1 VNSAPTP
8 TADVPTPLASGDGA
22 AILAE
27 LGWREQIAQSTDPG
41 ALSATLEQPTSLY
54 IGFDPTASSLHV
66 GSLVQILTLRRF
78 QLAGHRPIALV
89 GGATGLIGDPSGR
102 SDERVLN
109 DNDTVNSW
117 TDRLRDQISPF
128 LDFEGPAAATMVNNL
143 DWTREMG
150 ALEFLRDIGKHFS
163 VSAMLGKESVSSR
176 IGSGGISFTEFSYML
191 LQAYDYLEL
200 YRRHGCR
207 LQVGGTDQ
215 WGNITAGLDLIR
227 KVDSGAGGPAHALT
241 VPLLTMASGAK
252 FGKTATGTVWLDP
265 ERTSPYAFYQFWVQA
280 DDRDVIGF
288 LRTFTFL
295 TQAEIDELAISVAEK
310 PAVREAQRRLAL
322 EVTTLVHGADEC
334 ERVIAA
340 SQALFGRGEL
350 GALSEATLTAATSQA
365 PQVAIPAGEL
375 PLLVDL
381 LAESGLVPSKS
392 AARRAIREGGAYLNN
407 QKIVDEDAKPSPED
421 FLHGRFLVLRRGRR
435 DIAVAVRSGG

>member
-1 VNSAPTP
+1 MSGSTSASAPC
-8 TADVPTPLASGDGA
+8 
-22 AILAE
+22 
-27 LGWREQIAQSTDPG
+27 
-41 ALSATLEQPTSLY
+41 SA
-54 IGFDPTASSLHV
+54 
-66 GSLVQILTLRRF
+66 RN
-78 QLAGHRPIALV
+78 
-89 GGATGLIGDPSGR
+89 R
-102 SDERVLN
+102 S
-109 DNDTVNSW
+109 
-117 TDRLRDQISPF
+117 
-128 LDFEGPAAATMVNNL
+128 
-143 DWTREMG
+143 
-150 ALEFLRDIGKHFS
+150 
-163 VSAMLGKESVSSR
+163 SSR
-176 IGSGGISFTEFSYML
+176 IGAGGISFTEFSYML

-227 KVDSGAGGPAHALT
+227 KVDGASAHALT

-265 ERTSPYAFYQFWVQA
+265 ERTSPYAFYQFWMQA

-295 TQAEIDELAISVAEK
+295 TQEQIARLAVSVAEK
-310 PAVREAQRRLAL
+310 PAAREAQRTLAR

-334 ERVIAA
+334 DRVIAA

-350 GALSEATLTAATSQA
+350 GDLSEATLAAATAQA
-365 PQVAIPAGEL
+365 PQVTIPTGEM
-375 PLLVDL
+375 PPLVDL

-407 QKIVDEDAKPSPED
+407 QKIVDEDARPRPED

-435 DIAVAVRSGG
+435 DIAVAVRAAS